1 MASFQQFSMLW
12 IVIVLCNLLIVSG
25 YKCSGENQW
34 PKTSKKNPTIRK
46 TMSVFLRPL
55 RGGGINGK
63 SKIFD
68 QFSFDRKY
76 HNTCNENFLLLP
88 FSIRKLRRFNL
99 QVLPNQKICIGGKKL
114 KKKGKNV
121 CMPRNPEMLEVT
133 FKRRKWTL
141 FASRYS
147 LFSDS
152 MNQQQQQ
159 HLRIRW

>member
-1 MASFQQFSMLW
+1 MASFQQFSILCL
-12 IVIVLCNLLIVSG
+12 VIVLYNVLIVSG
-25 YKCSGENQW
+25 YKCSGEKQW
-34 PKTSKKNPTIRK
+34 PKTSKDNPTIRK

-55 RGGGINGK
+55 RGGGTNGK

-68 QFSFDRKY
+68 QYSFRRKS
-76 HNTCNENFLLLP
+76 HNTCNEKFLLLP
-88 FSIRKLRRFNL
+88 FSIRKLTRFDL

-114 KKKGKNV
+114 KKKGKHV

-141 FASRYS
+141 FASRDS

-152 MNQQQQQ
+152 MDQQQ